1 MATKNNVRNKDN
13 GKNGKTATGNR
24 LAENWVTGKFDKKNE
39 RAGRKKGQQKIYVR
53 NNDKRK
59 KTTTGKMGNK

>member
-1 MATKNNVRNKDN
+1 M
-13 GKNGKTATGNR
+13 R